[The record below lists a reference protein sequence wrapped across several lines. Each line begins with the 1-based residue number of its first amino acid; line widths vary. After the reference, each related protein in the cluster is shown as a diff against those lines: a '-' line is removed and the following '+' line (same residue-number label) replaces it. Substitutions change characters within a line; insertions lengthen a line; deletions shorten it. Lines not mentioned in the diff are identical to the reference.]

1 MPFENGIFGGRGGI
15 RTHGTLR
22 YTAFRVRLVMTTSIL
37 FHGYSVAGFI
47 QLALTKIHDYNTT
60 VKDVLFR
67 ACYFGRRD
75 RRHARGGEGISGLL
89 REINIK
95 SDLPTVDNAIRRI
108 TYNIKT
114 ASALGVSAIKIIHG
128 YGSSGKG
135 GAIRTEA
142 RKYLDRQMSRSS
154 IKYYI
159 KGEDFSIFDEAT
171 RNAFAVC
178 DALRRDSDIERHNNG
193 ITIVIL

>member
-1 MPFENGIFGGRGGI
+1 M
-15 RTHGTLR
+15 
-22 YTAFRVRLVMTTSIL
+22 
-37 FHGYSVAGFI
+37 
-47 QLALTKIHDYNTT
+47 LAIDKIHDYNTT
-60 VKDVLFR
+60 VNILIKLGCLFR
-67 ACYFGRRD
+67 ILATY
-75 RRHARGGEGISGLL
+75 GEGADISGLL

-95 SDLPTVDNAIRRI
+95 SDMPTVNDAIRRI

-114 ASALGVSAIKIIHG
+114 APAMGVSAIKIIHG

-142 RKYLDRQMSRSS
+142 RKYLDRQIARGF
-154 IKYYI
+154 IKYYV
-159 KGEDFSIFDEAT
+159 KGEDFSIFDETT

-178 DALRRDSDIERHNNG
+178 DSLRRDSDIERHNNG

>member
-1 MPFENGIFGGRGGI
+1 
-15 RTHGTLR
+15 
-22 YTAFRVRLVMTTSIL
+22 MTTSIL
-37 FHGYSVAGFI
+37 FQGSFTSVSQFKNRKYPGFQNGRLGK
-47 QLALTKIHDYNTT
+47 QLALNKIHDYN
-60 VKDVLFR
+60 VVVNIMIFLGVINLGGGFR
-67 ACYFGRRD
+67 IPTPY
-75 RRHARGGEGISGLL
+75 GEGADISGLL

-95 SDLPTVDNAIRRI
+95 SDMPTVDDAIKRI

-142 RKYLDRQMSRSS
+142 RKYLDRLISRGS
-154 IKYYI
+154 IKYYV

-171 RNAFAVC
+171 RKSFAVC
-178 DALRRDSDIERHNNG
+178 DSLRRDSDIERHNNG